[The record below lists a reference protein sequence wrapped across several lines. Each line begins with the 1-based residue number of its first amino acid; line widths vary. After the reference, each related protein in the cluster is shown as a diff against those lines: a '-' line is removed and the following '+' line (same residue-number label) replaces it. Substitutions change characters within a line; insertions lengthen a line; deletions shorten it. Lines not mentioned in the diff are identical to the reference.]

1 MNRRVSLACISVPL
15 SETASSNGACS
26 PSGSA
31 VSGSVRRAPELVGE
45 QSLVVEPAAEQDPGG
60 DRVRVG
66 GEGASRSTCGT
77 PRSTIA
83 YACLAATQRS
93 NWEHRPSNHSWFG
106 CHSHQCGHGVFTV
119 RARSWSSLQ
128 GKAVTGQHPID
139 GRRRRPHP
147 LLVGAA
153 VSELAMGPVHVAPLV
168 EQRQDLSLLPLQ
180 EPVDRVPARAG
191 VIECAPGSALLPP
204 PRPTP
209 VQLERRRTPGSASSR
224 HRTASSIKDSNATLA
239 VPSTRAGTGPLIP
252 SAIFPRSTA
261 NSTACSTTVAWSRST
276 SARNAAA
283 SDASWRD

>member
-15 SETASSNGACS
+15 SETASSNGAWS
-26 PSGSA
+26 PSGSP
-31 VSGSVRRAPELVGE
+31 VSGSVRRARSSSVSSP
-45 QSLVVEPAAEQDPGG
+45 SLSSPRLNRTRAATESGLAVRCVEIHLAGHEVDN
-60 DRVRVG
+60 RVRVLG
-66 GEGASRSTCGT
+66 GDAAFELGAVPAPQLVRVPLT
-77 PRSTIA
+77 PV
-83 YACLAATQRS
+83 
-93 NWEHRPSNHSWFG
+93 RPRRL
-106 CHSHQCGHGVFTV
+106 HGPC
-119 RARSWSSLQ
+119 RSWSSLQ

-147 LLVGAA
+147 LLAAAA
-153 VSELAMGPVHVAPLV
+153 VSELAMRPVHVAPLV

-191 VIECAPGSALLPP
+191 VIEPAPGSALLPP

-209 VQLERRRTPGSASSR
+209 VQLDHRARPVQRPAGIDRIVDQGQQRRLGGPVDTGGN
-224 HRTASSIKDSNATLA
+224 RTAHPQRD
-239 VPSTRAGTGPLIP
+239 
-252 SAIFPRSTA
+252 FPRSTA